1 MPSRWDFRRFP
12 IDKNAP
18 RTRIATFSI
27 LTWRLPIFYLLPKNM
42 KTAILLPTWVGDAC
56 MATPTIRAIRNGMS
70 DNSELCLVGRYAPI
84 AVLEGLPSVD
94 STITYKPKSKD
105 GKTLSRRGMIAELKR
120 RKLDLIILLPNSLSA
135 GIIGF
140 MSGATRRVGYAT
152 DGRSWLLTDRI
163 PLIANH
169 RLLHEHSKAS
179 WLCIRQ
185 LSDAACRYGVRPN
198 PRQGHVR
205 SL

>member
-120 RKLDLIILLPNSLSA
+120 RKLDLIINSIDSL
-135 GIIGF
+135 
-140 MSGATRRVGYAT
+140 
-152 DGRSWLLTDRI
+152 
-163 PLIANH
+163 
-169 RLLHEHSKAS
+169 
-179 WLCIRQ
+179 
-185 LSDAACRYGVRPN
+185 
-198 PRQGHVR
+198 R
-205 SL
+205 SLLCCGSQSSQLFTIFQPRIFSDSGVNRGVSPI